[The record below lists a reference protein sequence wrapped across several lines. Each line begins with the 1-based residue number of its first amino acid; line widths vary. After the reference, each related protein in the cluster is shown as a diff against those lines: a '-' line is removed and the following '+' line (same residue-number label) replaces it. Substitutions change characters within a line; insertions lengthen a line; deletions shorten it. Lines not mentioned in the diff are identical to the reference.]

1 MSKRIMFGVLAAAFC
16 MGIVGL
22 LGASSAQADTITDN
36 NVQFTATVTATTVT
50 LQIQCLVPGTCGSW
64 FLGDVTLKGFTFTG
78 GPTLGS
84 APSGYAVVNGGQDNN
99 GVGNG
104 GGCNGTQT
112 GGAVCWDAPST
123 LTTQLGS
130 GVITFTANITGGAV
144 NDVLHVQATA
154 YSNSSGDQKG
164 GGKVLAV
171 SDDLGGGTSVPE
183 PGTLA
188 LLGSGAFA
196 LGALRR
202 RVFSKI

>member
-64 FLGDVTLKGFTFTG
+64 YLGDVTLKGFTFTG

-104 GGCNGTQT
+104 GGCNGTQ
-112 GGAVCWDAPST
+112 GGMAVCWDAPST